1 MATRRSRW
9 FLVGALSGLLL
20 LPQLLLAQ
28 PIILGVSFPQM
39 QRLNDQE
46 LQQWRGQGA
55 VTPAPEVGQPLS
67 AIKLWD
73 EWATAHM
80 TPSLGNPAKNQ
91 VLLFSPAR

>member
-28 PIILGVSFPQM
+28 PPILGVSFLQM
-39 QRLNDQE
+39 ERLNDLE
-46 LQQWRGQGA
+46 LQQLRGQGNENP
-55 VTPAPEVGQPLS
+55 TPQVGQPLS

-73 EWATAHM
+73 EWASAHM

-91 VLLFSPAR
+91 VLLFAPAR